1 MFLRTLCDE
10 DSTCSD
16 DKSFKDASGF
26 KCRAWQGYDCY
37 AAEEDYGYTKQAQD
51 DLLNK
56 CRKSCD
62 SCEEDGRCR
71 NVGNGVECSGM
82 RNRVCRHP
90 CIELHFDRVVS
101 KPWWLVLNQGL
112 ARCSFDWKNLEPHL
126 RDWFAIW
133 VSIAYRPA

>member
-1 MFLRTLCDE
+1 MVLRSLCDE

-56 CRKSCD
+56 CRKSCE
-62 SCEEDGRCR
+62 SCEEDGRCLK
-71 NVGNGVECSGM
+71 VGNGVEGTGISNKM
-82 RNRVCRHP
+82 CRHP
-90 CIELHFDRVVS
+90 SFELYFDSCVKESRG
-101 KPWWLVLNQGL
+101 GL
-112 ARCSFDWKNLEPHL
+112 F
-126 RDWFAIW
+126 
-133 VSIAYRPA
+133 

>member
-62 SCEEDGRCR
+62 SCEEDSTCSDDSSIKDASGFYFLCVSHGRR
-71 NVGNGVECSGM
+71 PP
-82 RNRVCRHP
+82 RL
-90 CIELHFDRVVS
+90 CIA
-101 KPWWLVLNQGL
+101 KAGGGQ
-112 ARCSFDWKNLEPHL
+112 AT
-126 RDWFAIW
+126 
-133 VSIAYRPA
+133 

>member
-1 MFLRTLCDE
+1 MGEQLRNIILMVTAFRSIMFLRTLCDE

-56 CRKSCD
+56 CRKSCE
-62 SCEEDGRCR
+62 SCEEDGRCLKE
-71 NVGNGVECSGM
+71 GSGVEGGG
-82 RNRVCRHP
+82 
-90 CIELHFDRVVS
+90 I
-101 KPWWLVLNQGL
+101 
-112 ARCSFDWKNLEPHL
+112 
-126 RDWFAIW
+126 
-133 VSIAYRPA
+133 